1 MAVPNSGES
10 CIVKSS
16 MKRRQIILLLLI
28 VLAAG
33 LVTVIYFSIN
43 HPPGAAKLKAFNTH
57 WKNLKPPGGIVTA
70 LARDEA
76 GNVWVGTEEHG
87 VWRFNPSLAADAQWT
102 QFTTTDGLGDD
113 YAYSLAVDKQSR
125 IWVGHLSHGVSVFD
139 GTNWKNY
146 DVPNGPIGERIFK
159 IAVCPVD
166 GDVWLGTSAGL
177 TRYSASQ
184 DEWRHYTRA
193 NGLPANQVDAI
204 AFDAK
209 GNIFI
214 GTQCDGIAMARRESG
229 YRTWKLAP
237 AADEKNPAFVGSGVP
252 SKLINDLLVTK
263 DGTVYA
269 ATDGGLAWSRDS
281 GTTWNFRH
289 GKDFAD
295 KVKGLAGG
303 PPKDWPVTDAPNN
316 LLPED
321 YVTCL
326 AADSRGLVWLG
337 FRERGLLALDGN
349 TQSEILA
356 LPPKAAGKAE
366 DLHAILPWPAFHPWL
381 ASYGGGLWRADGS
394 SGSAAGLTGD
404 VGKPAA
410 RPATVGGFPT
420 PAAAPDLAELNALL
434 QEAESV
440 SAVRLTN
447 GAVVAL
453 EDDWRTEG
461 AWQGRYGRFW
471 IVLCANWAPKSD
483 LWGAGWDVMY
493 DARMGLNHGSGDS
506 MRSWIQWLATKDNR
520 CLEMS
525 PTYLHSRVLR
535 KDTTWDVNRRESE
548 WNDNGGAYPM
558 TMDGPHMYCSLSIP
572 AGLFYLSLYDMN
584 KDGHEGNNRF
594 RDYQVSIRP
603 HPGRTSL
610 DEHHGN
616 TTVMRSFYDI
626 VEFDQKQELAHA
638 RIQDFW
644 GGVYKRFLVRGPT
657 KLTVQIN
664 RNDSFNTM
672 LSGVML
678 DLVDELPPPY
688 YCTRQ
693 EWESKP
699 AGDAE
704 GNAVA
709 FVAATNAAAAAQR
722 LAAAL
727 AAMPP
732 KNETWWAENKRLFY
746 LPLLRWQLAATGE
759 TKSPAL
765 ATSFYEL
772 NLFDDW
778 EKRLQQQGI
787 VSTRKIEQAQRWDG
801 VTYSCAGMG
810 NQMISAYVKAHPP
823 VSSKQ

>member
-1 MAVPNSGES
+1 
-10 CIVKSS
+10 
-16 MKRRQIILLLLI
+16 
-28 VLAAG
+28 
-33 LVTVIYFSIN
+33 
-43 HPPGAAKLKAFNTH
+43 
-57 WKNLKPPGGIVTA
+57 
-70 LARDEA
+70 
-76 GNVWVGTEEHG
+76 
-87 VWRFNPSLAADAQWT
+87 
-102 QFTTTDGLGDD
+102 LGDD
-113 YAYSLAVDKQSR
+113 YAYSLAVDKQGR
-125 IWVGHLSHGVSVFD
+125 IWAGHLNHGVSVFD

-146 DVPNGPIGERIFK
+146 DVPIGPIGERVFK
-159 IAVCPVD
+159 IAACPVD

-184 DEWRHYTRA
+184 DEWLHYTRA
-193 NGLPANQVDAI
+193 GGLPADQVDAI
-204 AFDAK
+204 AFDAR

-214 GTQCDGIAMARRESG
+214 GTQCDGIAMAGRDSD
-229 YRTWKLAP
+229 YRNWKLAP
-237 AADEKNPAFVGSGVP
+237 AADRNNPAFTGTGVP

-269 ATDGGLAWSRDS
+269 ATDGGLAWSRDG

-289 GKDFAD
+289 GRDFAD

-303 PPKDWPVTDAPNN
+303 PPKDGALTNAPNN

-321 YVTCL
+321 DVTCL
-326 AADSRGLVWLG
+326 GADDQGLLWLG
-337 FRERGLLALDGN
+337 FRQRGMVAWNGRS
-349 TQSEILA
+349 QSEILE
-356 LPPKAAGKAE
+356 LSPKATGNA
-366 DLHAILPWPAFHPWL
+366 DYLRAILPWPAFHPWL
-381 ASYGGGLWRADGS
+381 ASYGGGLWQAAGPAVTPANLRAS
-394 SGSAAGLTGD
+394 SGKAPTPGN
-404 VGKPAA
+404 
-410 RPATVGGFPT
+410 FPT
-420 PAAAPDLAELNALL
+420 PAAAPDLAELNGLL
-434 QEAESV
+434 KEIESV
-440 SAVRLTN
+440 PAARLTN

-453 EDDWRTEG
+453 EDDWRTQGE
-461 AWQGRYGRFW
+461 WQGRYGRFW

-525 PTYLHSRVLR
+525 PTYLHSRVLQ
-535 KDTTWDVNRRESE
+535 KLTTWDVNRRESE

-558 TMDGPHMYCSLSIP
+558 TMDGPHLYCSLSIP

-594 RDYQVSIRP
+594 RDYQVYIRP